1 MIELFDTQLKLADRK
16 SSKGNQLKA
25 VQDGIW
31 YKADYCGYEG
41 LSEYVVSNLLAHSNI
56 KKSEYVLYATEEIKY
71 KNVKYLGCKSKNFLK
86 PGEQLITLERL
97 FASQTGE
104 SLTKSIYHIAD
115 HEERLKFIVSQ
126 TERLTGLTAFGEY
139 MCKLLTIDALFLNED
154 RHMHNIAVILKPDGD
169 YRFCPIFDNG
179 ASLLSDT
186 TMDYP
191 LTMDTSAAIDASHPK
206 TFADSFDEAL
216 EIAERLYGSKLT
228 FSFTRSDIQSLLNTE
243 PFYAKEQKSRIL
255 EVLTDRMRKYAYL
268 MVR

>member
-1 MIELFDTQLKLADRK
+1 
-16 SSKGNQLKA
+16 
-25 VQDGIW
+25 
-31 YKADYCGYEG
+31 
-41 LSEYVVSNLLAHSNI
+41 
-56 KKSEYVLYATEEIKY
+56 
-71 KNVKYLGCKSKNFLK
+71 
-86 PGEQLITLERL
+86 
-97 FASQTGE
+97 
-104 SLTKSIYHIAD
+104 
-115 HEERLKFIVSQ
+115 
-126 TERLTGLTAFGEY
+126 
-139 MCKLLTIDALFLNED
+139 
-154 RHMHNIAVILKPDGD
+154 MHNIAVILKPDGD

-191 LTMDTSAAIDASHPK
+191 LTMDTSAAIDATHPK